1 MEIVI
6 APRPQQITALFMNRL
21 TTIDI
26 RKQYLHFSAG
36 HFTIFSATERERL
49 HGHNFRIAAKI
60 TGPVGDDGLCFDY
73 AIFKDIMRDICER
86 FNEYTLI
93 AEQSP
98 HLQIESDEQFHHVTH
113 NNITM
118 PLLRTD
124 TILLPLRNITIEEL
138 ASYLLGCVLEHQT
151 TLEQYSI
158 QAMEIHVASGP
169 DQWAS
174 CEWFAN
180 SLQREQS
187 PIKEC

>member
-1 MEIVI
+1 M
-6 APRPQQITALFMNRL
+6 TRL

-26 RKQYLHFSAG
+26 RKQYLHFSAA

-49 HGHNFRIAAKI
+49 HGHNFRVAAKI
-60 TGPVGDDGLCFDY
+60 TGPVRDDGLCFDY
-73 AIFKDIMRDICER
+73 AVFKDILRAICER

-98 HLQIESDEQFHHVTH
+98 YLRIESDEKFHYVTH
-113 NNITM
+113 NAITM

-138 ASYLLGCVLEHQT
+138 ASYLLDDMLKDSG
-151 TLEQYSI
+151 TLEKYSI
-158 QAMEIHVASGP
+158 QRLEVQVASGP

-174 CEWFAN
+174 SEWRA
-180 SLQREQS
+180 
-187 PIKEC
+187 